1 MSHTHQFRSDP
12 HAARPAVRVRATEPA
27 RPRPGPIELLP
38 KLQSISRSV
47 RILMQ
52 AHLQPGLLSLGAEQV
67 LWNLRESGQTELRNL
82 QREVQI
88 NASTVSKIVD
98 RFERQGLVSRRIDPK
113 DRRRVLLTLTEA
125 GLKKRNKLL
134 AALGELEDELQDLLR
149 NEAQALVV
157 LGAVAKIL
165 AEAAAETR

>member
-1 MSHTHQFRSDP
+1 M
-12 HAARPAVRVRATEPA
+12 
-27 RPRPGPIELLP
+27 
-38 KLQSISRSV
+38 
-47 RILMQ
+47 
-52 AHLQPGLLSLGAEQV
+52 
-67 LWNLRESGQTELRNL
+67 RNL

-113 DRRRVLLTLTEA
+113 DRRRVLLTLTET
-125 GLKKRNKLL
+125 GLKKRKKLL
-134 AALGELEDELQDLLR
+134 TELGELEDELQDLLR

-165 AEAAAETR
+165 AEAAADTR